1 MTIPFNTG
9 KVIIGSRYKPPVS
22 PMSAEEEMIQATLLD
37 KPEITA
43 ENVMHLF
50 CKIVNLF
57 FIVAAVCLIAGVLY
71 ALFTN
76 KPPSKPIPDCGSCR
90 IYKEKT
96 K

>member
-1 MTIPFNTG
+1 MTILFNTG
-9 KVIIGSRYKPPVS
+9 KVIIGSRYTPPAAS
-22 PMSAEEEMIQATLLD
+22 MSAEEEMIQATLLD
-37 KPEITA
+37 KPEITP
-43 ENVMHLF
+43 EDVIQLIG
-50 CKIVNLF
+50 KIINLF

-76 KPPSKPIPDCGSCR
+76 KLPSKPIPDCGSCR